1 MKFLLALMCAGVSV
15 VTGWAQISV
24 QHAAS
29 GSGVVAPGCAA
40 VIRGSGFA
48 VEASQALQ
56 NPLPTVLG
64 GVSVRIGDA
73 EASLYAV
80 SPTEI
85 RLIVPDQPRKVIG
98 RREAIKSEEWR
109 RPAQAVLLRFRKE
122 AESLSLLQRSL
133 IRWLPIEIQTMFGRQ
148 VGWVAVAP
156 TAPGFYEQ
164 LDPAG
169 RRVPQGQYVADG
181 QAPRLLTA
189 DAIVN
194 AGTVLMLVGT
204 GFRRAKSVQVFIS
217 DEFDGYWVVQ
227 AAVGKVGLFD
237 LLEQVNFAIPS
248 GAHGRLTIVAQA
260 DAMTGNPVIVRIQ

>member
-1 MKFLLALMCAGVSV
+1 MKFLFALICACAVVVAGEAQVSI
-15 VTGWAQISV
+15 Q
-24 QHAAS
+24 QAAS

-48 VEASQALQ
+48 VEANQTLQ
-56 NPLPTVLG
+56 YPLPTVLG

-98 RREAIKSEEWR
+98 RRGAIKSEEWGR
-109 RPAQAVLLRFRKE
+109 SAQTVLLKFRKE

-133 IRWLPIEIQTMFGRQ
+133 IRWLPVEIRTMFGRQ

-156 TAPGFYEQ
+156 AAPGFYEQ

-189 DAIVN
+189 DAVVN
-194 AGTVLMLVGT
+194 ADTVLMLVGT
-204 GFRRAKSVQVFIS
+204 GFRRAKSVQVFIF
-217 DEFDGYWVVQ
+217 DELDGYWVVQ

-248 GAHGRLTIVAQA
+248 DAHGKLTIVAQA
-260 DAMTGNPVIVRIQ
+260 DAMSSNAIYVTVR